1 MLLEIEDA
9 RTGYGGLEVLHGV
22 SLTVAEGEIVTVLG
36 PNGTGK
42 TSLMRLLSGVLPLW
56 SGRIAFDGAE
66 LGRLTP
72 NKRAKLGLCQ
82 LPEGRGIFQT
92 LTVGENLDLGLAA
105 RKPAGAAAKADRDR
119 VLGVFPELAERLD
132 ASASS
137 LSGGQQQMLALGRAL
152 MSHPRLLLIDELSF
166 GLAPRIVRDLF
177 DVVRDLRESGVTF
190 LIVEQQ
196 AAALKVSDRTYILR
210 GGRNELTRD
219 SEELLASDELVTSYL
234 R

>member
-1 MLLEIEDA
+1 LLLEIEDA

-22 SLTVAEGEIVTVLG
+22 SMAVGEGEIVTVLG
-36 PNGTGK
+36 PNDTGK
-42 TSLMRLLSGVLPLW
+42 TSLMRLLSGALPLW
-56 SGRIAFDGAE
+56 SGTITFDGTD
-66 LGRLTP
+66 LGRQPP

-92 LTVGENLDLGLAA
+92 LTVGENLDLGLATG
-105 RKPAGAAAKADRDR
+105 RGSGKDRDR
-119 VLGVFPELAERLD
+119 VLDVFPELAGRLD
-132 ASASS
+132 QSASS

-152 MSHPRLLLIDELSF
+152 MSRPRLLLIDELSF

-177 DVVRDLRESGVTF
+177 EVVSRLREDGVTF

-196 AAALKVSDRTYILR
+196 SAALRISDRTYILR

-219 SEELLASDELVTSYL
+219 SAELLASDELATSYL

>member
-1 MLLEIEDA
+1 M
-9 RTGYGGLEVLHGV
+9 
-22 SLTVAEGEIVTVLG
+22 SLTVDEGEIVTVLG

-56 SGRIAFDGAE
+56 SGRITFDGKD
-66 LGRLTP
+66 LGKLPP
-72 NKRAKLGLCQ
+72 NKRAGLGLCQ

-105 RKPAGAAAKADRDR
+105 RRAHGSAAKADRDR
-119 VLGVFPELAERLD
+119 VLDLFPELAGRLD
-132 ASASS
+132 QSASS

-152 MSHPRLLLIDELSF
+152 MSQPRLLLIDELSF
-166 GLAPRIVRDLF
+166 GLAPRVVRDLF
-177 DVVRDLRESGVTF
+177 DVVRELREQGVTL

-196 AAALKVSDRTYILR
+196 AAALRVSDRTYILR

-219 SEELLASDELVTSYL
+219 SDELLASDELVSSYL

>member
-1 MLLEIEDA
+1 MLLEIDQA
-9 RTGYGGLEVLHGV
+9 KTGYGSLEVLHGV

-56 SGRIAFDGAE
+56 SGRITFDGSE

-72 NKRAKLGLCQ
+72 DRRARLGLCQ

-105 RKPAGAAAKADRDR
+105 RKVTAATARADRDR
-119 VLGVFPELAERLD
+119 VLDLFPELAGRLTT
-132 ASASS
+132 SASS

-152 MSHPRLLLIDELSF
+152 MSKPRLLLIDELSF

-177 DVVRDLRESGVTF
+177 EVVRELRETGVTF
-190 LIVEQQ
+190 LLVEQQ

-219 SEELLASDELVTSYL
+219 SADLLDSDELVSSYL

>member
-1 MLLEIEDA
+1 MLLEIDDA

-22 SLTVAEGEIVTVLG
+22 SLTVDEGEIVTVLG

-56 SGRIAFDGAE
+56 SGRITFDGKD
-66 LGRLTP
+66 LGKLPP
-72 NKRAKLGLCQ
+72 NKRAGLGLCQ

-105 RKPAGAAAKADRDR
+105 RRAHGNAAKADRDR
-119 VLGVFPELAERLD
+119 VLDLFPELAGRLD
-132 ASASS
+132 QSASS

-152 MSHPRLLLIDELSF
+152 MSQPRLLLIDELSF
-166 GLAPRIVRDLF
+166 GLAPRVVRDLF
-177 DVVRDLRESGVTF
+177 DVVRELREQGVTL

-196 AAALKVSDRTYILR
+196 AAALRVSDRTYILR

-219 SEELLASDELVTSYL
+219 SDELLASDELVSSYL

>member
-9 RTGYGGLEVLHGV
+9 HTGYGSIEVLHGI
-22 SLTVAEGEIVTVLG
+22 SLHVDEGEIVTVLG

-42 TSLMRLLSGVLPLW
+42 TSLMRLLSGMLPLW
-56 SGRIAFDGAE
+56 SGRITFDGQE
-66 LGRLTP
+66 FGRATP
-72 NKRAKLGLCQ
+72 DKRARMGLCQ

-92 LTVGENLDLGLAA
+92 LTVGENLDLGLAT
-105 RKPAGAAAKADRDR
+105 RRIPAGEVKATRDR
-119 VLGVFPELAERLD
+119 VLDLFPELAGRL
-132 ASASS
+132 AEPASS

-152 MSHPRLLLIDELSF
+152 MSRPRLLLVDELSF
-166 GLAPRIVRDLF
+166 GLAPRVVRDLF
-177 DVVRDLRESGVTF
+177 AVVSELRETGVTF

-210 GGRNELTRD
+210 GGRNVLTRD
-219 SEELLASDELVTSYL
+219 STELLESDELAASYL